1 MTFSDIA
8 RWADQ
13 HFGVR
18 EMLFRWST
26 QDNWT
31 IDRLPYVGKSPNR
44 DRIFVATGFGGWGM
58 TNGIASGKILAD
70 AILERD
76 NPWAEAV
83 DPGRMT
89 IGAIPKMAQEN
100 FNAVSHL
107 VGDRISEAQY
117 PELSAI
123 PAGEGAIVQL
133 EDERVAAY
141 QAKTVQPPRLQDAC
155 EICSCPTLL
164 FVAFHEI
171 GETKFNAVDAKQH
184 AQFMLYPLAGR
195 GMQ

>member
-1 MTFSDIA
+1 MI
-8 RWADQ
+8 
-13 HFGVR
+13 
-18 EMLFRWST
+18 M
-26 QDNWT
+26 
-31 IDRLPYVGKSPNR
+31 
-44 DRIFVATGFGGWGM
+44 ATGFGGWGM

-107 VGDRISEAQY
+107 VGDRISEAQS

-141 QAKTVQPPRLQDAC
+141 RDQGGELHLVTSACTHWGCELRWNSAETTWDCPCHGSRFDIDGTILHGPAVKPLEVRNTQQP
-155 EICSCPTLL
+155 EG
-164 FVAFHEI
+164 VE
-171 GETKFNAVDAKQH
+171 
-184 AQFMLYPLAGR
+184 
-195 GMQ
+195 